1 MIKDLPR
8 RIAFDKL
15 LSNKALEIDKTPQQY
30 EYQRGLPSM
39 VYNFFDKKTSGG
51 KKREVALNTVS

>member
-51 KKREVALNTVS
+51 KKKGSCTEYS